1 MPRTTLEEEQ
11 EFEDL
16 SSYSSADNHNRK
28 RKSKKGNLAVLI
40 VLAVVSVL
48 LIAAGA
54 LMIYISTNLVQDLS
68 TTTITKDPEELGISA
83 AAIMDDSVT
92 NIALFGVD
100 ARNDD
105 FSGQSDVIMILT
117 VDNKHSKLKLTS
129 ILRDTRVPIEGET
142 LDGGYIDESA
152 RINAAYD
159 EGGPE
164 LAIRTLNRNFGLN
177 IKNYVTVNFA
187 HMAAIVDAF
196 GGVDVDLTSEEV
208 LALDRNLWNLSQEV
222 LRQAEADREKGEERK
237 YPLVENEDYIRDIAG
252 GLDLEY
258 GAYQEGRYH
267 LNGNQAVAYGRIRD
281 VGDDYAR
288 VDRQQEV
295 FTLLIGRLLDMGV
308 TDYPSLIQSMM
319 PHCETSMQLSDV
331 VSLTPILFNSFT
343 VETIKVPDLPHE
355 TDLYDGQAEDGAY
368 YLEYDISEAA
378 KRISSFIYE
387 EASPYWEEYGNT
399 GLAAS
404 TGDSAA
410 D

>member
-16 SSYSSADNHNRK
+16 SSYSSAENQNRK
-28 RKSKKGNLAVLI
+28 RKPRKGNTAVLV

-54 LMIYISTNLVQDLS
+54 VMIYISTNLVQDLS
-68 TTTITKDPEELGISA
+68 ATTITKDPEELGIGA

-117 VDNKHSKLKLTS
+117 VDNKHGKLKLTS

-142 LDGGYIDESA
+142 LKGEYIDESA
-152 RINAAYD
+152 KINAAYE

-177 IKNYVTVNFA
+177 IQNYVTVNFA

-196 GGVDVDLTSEEV
+196 GGVDVDLTEEEV

-222 LRQAEADREKGEERK
+222 LRQAEKDREKGETRQ

-258 GAYQEGRYH
+258 GAYEGGRYH

-281 VGDDYAR
+281 IGDDYAR

-295 FTLLIGRLLDMGV
+295 FALLLGRLLDLGV

-331 VSLTPILFNSFT
+331 VSLTPILLNPFT
-343 VETIKVPDLPHE
+343 VETIKVPDLSHE

-368 YLEYDISEAA
+368 YLEYDITEAA
-378 KRISSFIYE
+378 KRVSSFIYE
-387 EASPYWEEYGNT
+387 DASPYWEEYGNT
-399 GLAAS
+399 GLAVS
-404 TGDSAA
+404 TGGSAA